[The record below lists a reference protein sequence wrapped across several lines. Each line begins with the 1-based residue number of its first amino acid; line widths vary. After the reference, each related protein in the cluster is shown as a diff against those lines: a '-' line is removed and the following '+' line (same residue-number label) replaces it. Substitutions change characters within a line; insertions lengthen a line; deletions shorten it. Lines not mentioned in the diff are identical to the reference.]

1 MNINLE
7 GYYRMRYTLFRWRHN
22 QNWIN
27 KTVLAFFMACV
38 TGAMAQVVI
47 PLPWTP
53 VPITAQTL
61 AVLMSG
67 VVLGRYWGGLS
78 QLIYVVIGAAG
89 IPWFAGMSGGPE
101 VLMGATGGYL
111 LGFVLAALLLGH
123 FVDRHIRARKFT
135 PMLGLMLI
143 ANFGL
148 IYIPGLLVLGLW
160 GLRTQGTLPG
170 AWELLAMGLLPF
182 IPGDILKIT
191 GAAALTRAITPKE
204 PYGEEVDVQNAE
216 GWRVP

>member
-1 MNINLE
+1 MNIDLE
-7 GYYRMRYTLFRWRHN
+7 GYYRIRYSLFRWRHN
-22 QNWIN
+22 QTWIS
-27 KTVLAFFMACV
+27 KTVMAFFMACV
-38 TGAMAQVVI
+38 TGIMAQVVI

-53 VPITAQTL
+53 VPVTAQTL

-78 QLIYVVIGAAG
+78 QVIYVLTGAAG
-89 IPWFAGMSGGPE
+89 VPWFAGMTGGAA

-111 LGFVLAALLLGH
+111 IGFVLAALLLGH
-123 FVDRHIRARKFT
+123 FVDRHIRSRKFT
-135 PMLGLMLI
+135 PMMALMLV

-160 GLRTQGTLPG
+160 TLQTTGNMPS

-182 IPGDILKIT
+182 IPGDLLKIT
-191 GAAALTRAITPKE
+191 GAAAVTRAITPKE
-204 PYGEEVDVQNAE
+204 PYGEEVDVHKFPE
-216 GWRVP
+216 WGLP